1 MSQGIGGVGGSGSVS
16 GVGSL
21 GTCTSVNFIF
31 AKLQMELAASAKDS
45 ALGYIK
51 QIESAQAEQ
60 KEVADLLQQARQAQN
75 EGENGTGVGQKSI
88 NGVTVTGKDCYPM
101 SKELATFM
109 EQHELTFP
117 HTDKDYILGKDEWDV
132 AIQSLQAYQET
143 IGTDIQTL
151 MVYVQDFMG
160 QYNSYTQGANS
171 AIQSGMQTLTS
182 VARGQ

>member
-101 SKELATFM
+101 FWAKT
-109 EQHELTFP
+109 
-117 HTDKDYILGKDEWDV
+117 
-132 AIQSLQAYQET
+132 
-143 IGTDIQTL
+143 
-151 MVYVQDFMG
+151 
-160 QYNSYTQGANS
+160 
-171 AIQSGMQTLTS
+171 SGMSQSNPFKHIRKPSVRTS
-182 VARGQ
+182 RR

>member
-1 MSQGIGGVGGSGSVS
+1 MSQGVGGVGGSGSVS

-21 GTCTSVNFIF
+21 GTCTSVNFVF

-51 QIESAQAEQ
+51 QVQKAQTEQ
-60 KEVADLLQQARQAQN
+60 KKVAQMLTTCRGLQDQAKAKGGCTEMPADIREFMDKN
-75 EGENGTGVGQKSI
+75 KLEYSLTTG
-88 NGVTVTGKDCYPM
+88 GVKDPTRETAD
-101 SKELATFM
+101 SL
-109 EQHELTFP
+109 H
-117 HTDKDYILGKDEWDV
+117 DKDEWDV
-132 AIQSLQAYQET
+132 AIQSLQSYQET

-171 AIQSGMQTLTS
+171 AIQSGMQTLTA

>member
-1 MSQGIGGVGGSGSVS
+1 MSNVASVGGSGNVG

-21 GTCTSVNFIF
+21 GTCTSVNFTF
-31 AKLQMELAASAKDS
+31 AKLQMELASAAKNS

-51 QIESAQAEQ
+51 QVENAQKEQ
-60 KEVADLLQQARQAQN
+60 KEVAAMLQQARQLQADAKA
-75 EGENGTGVGQKSI
+75 GNGNCSWDNKASVMPQEMRDSVH
-88 NGVTVTGKDCYPM
+88 NN
-101 SKELATFM
+101 
-109 EQHELTFP
+109 
-117 HTDKDYILGKDEWDV
+117 DEWDV

-171 AIQSGMQTLTS
+171 AIQSGMQTLTA

>member
-60 KEVADLLQQARQAQN
+60 KEVADLLQQARQAQKAFPAAAKHFPAAYL
-75 EGENGTGVGQKSI
+75 QKSDRLSRCI
-88 NGVTVTGKDCYPM
+88 LRPPRGTAALPVPEN
-101 SKELATFM
+101 
-109 EQHELTFP
+109 P
-117 HTDKDYILGKDEWDV
+117 HDPCPPG
-132 AIQSLQAYQET
+132 
-143 IGTDIQTL
+143 
-151 MVYVQDFMG
+151 
-160 QYNSYTQGANS
+160 YT
-171 AIQSGMQTLTS
+171 
-182 VARGQ
+182 